1 MGPALIWA
9 CPHTPGA
16 LVIPPMGLLLLIAVQ
31 VILTATG
38 FALLW
43 RKLDRMSGEI
53 GRLQSQLE
61 AQAAVAAPRQK
72 RRAAGGSAITDVTAP
87 APSPMLRAARAW
99 KLYGEAPTERRQRA
113 ATLTPETGR
122 GLVLAILAI
131 APAFAF
137 FFQGEAPAIVA
148 SGLAIAAAMMLTAL
162 RPMWRAA
169 AWASVITAVVW
180 ALLGFV
186 LNAAQADPASYAAC
200 LALTAG
206 AGLAHAHVRRAA
218 PGITMALAMATA
230 ALALGSQLG
239 MAGAPGFAF
248 AAIVAMAAIV
258 GALSLRLEAMHLG
271 AFAAAVLGLFILSGQ
286 DSAAIWFTPA
296 ATWMGALFLAIAAVR
311 VPQMGAR
318 GLAIAGAGAF
328 APFGAIAALH
338 ASGHGLADAYAAS
351 AAFASLAAMLGG
363 LIAVAASRRER
374 GLAALRATL
383 WVLAFAAFV
392 SVCAAIVLAAPAL
405 IAAPA
410 FAVVAICIVALDFR
424 APHAAWR
431 AAALAAGALSTLY
444 ALGSAQLVLSEVAV
458 WPAWALITAG
468 VVVPSLLAGCAA
480 FLAERAERPATA
492 GFFELV
498 AIALAVCAASLT
510 TRLLFS
516 GGATL
521 LQEISFVEVGVHS
534 ALWLTAAL
542 AIGWRADLGATQVR
556 SVAMHTL
563 VVMALAAMAFA
574 AGLWLASYWKTQ
586 MLGLGPQLRDT
597 LGFLLPTILFFGHW
611 AFWRERG
618 AHTQTRLALGAAA
631 LLMAA
636 FVTVEAVRAEGMPG
650 WAAASVG
657 ALLFAL
663 AIVVNFAPGVVH
675 ADEQEE
681 LPELRSPERSPS
693 TAAAPAARKAEA
705 LDA

>member
-31 VILTATG
+31 VILTAAG

-43 RKLDRMSGEI
+43 RKLDRMGGEI
-53 GRLQSQLE
+53 SRLQSQLE

-72 RRAAGGSAITDVTAP
+72 RRAGGGAVAQIVDAP
-87 APSPMLRAARAW
+87 AHGPLARAAQAW
-99 KLYGEAPTERRQRA
+99 KAPAQTPSERRQRA

-137 FFQGEAPAIVA
+137 FFQGDAAAIVA

-186 LNAAQADPASYAAC
+186 LNAAQTDPASYAAA
-200 LALTAG
+200 LALAAA
-206 AGLAHAHVRRAA
+206 AGLAHAHMRRAA
-218 PGITMALAMATA
+218 PGVTMALAMSIA

-248 AAIVAMAAIV
+248 AAIVAMAAII
-258 GALSLRLEAMHLG
+258 GAMSLRLEAMHLG

-311 VPQMGAR
+311 VPQLGAR
-318 GLAIAGAGAF
+318 GLALAGTGAF

-338 ASGHGLADAYAAS
+338 ASQHGLADAYAAA
-351 AAFASLAAMLGG
+351 AAFGGLGAMLGG
-363 LIAVAASRRER
+363 LIAVAALRRER

-383 WVLAFAAFV
+383 WVLALAAFLC
-392 SVCAAIVLAAPAL
+392 VCGAIMLAAPAL

-410 FAVVAICIVALDFR
+410 FALVGIGLMALDFR
-424 APHAAWR
+424 LPDAVLRTTAI
-431 AAALAAGALSTLY
+431 AAGALSTLY
-444 ALGSAQLVLSEVAV
+444 ALGSAQLVLGEAAA
-458 WPAWALITAG
+458 WPAWALISSGIVIPTI
-468 VVVPSLLAGCAA
+468 LAGCGAYIAA
-480 FLAERAERPATA
+480 RAERPATS

-498 AIALAVCAASLT
+498 TIALAVSAASLT

-521 LQEISFVEVGVHS
+521 LQEVSFVEVGVHS

-542 AIGWRADLGATQVR
+542 AIGSRADDGATRVR
-556 SVAMHTL
+556 IIAINTL
-563 VVMALAAMAFA
+563 AVMALAAMAFA

-586 MLGLGPQLRDT
+586 TLGPGPQLRDT
-597 LGFLLPTILFFGHW
+597 LGFLLPSILFFGHW

-618 AHTQTRLALGAAA
+618 AHTQTRISLAAAA
-631 LLMAA
+631 LMMAA
-636 FVTVEAVRAEGMPG
+636 FVTVETVRAESVPG
-650 WAAASVG
+650 WLAASVG

-663 AIVVNFAPGVVH
+663 AIVINFAPGVVRP
-675 ADEQEE
+675 DEEE
-681 LPELRSPERSPS
+681 APPIISPERFPS
-693 TAAAPAARKAEA
+693 TAAAPATRKVEA